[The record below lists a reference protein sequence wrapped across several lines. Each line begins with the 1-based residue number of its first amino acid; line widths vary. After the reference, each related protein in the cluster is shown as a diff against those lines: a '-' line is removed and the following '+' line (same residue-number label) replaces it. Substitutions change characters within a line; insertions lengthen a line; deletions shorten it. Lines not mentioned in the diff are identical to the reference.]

1 MRRRACCCIL
11 FACLAGRLFA
21 HEVRPAYL
29 QLHQMSADT
38 YQVFWK
44 VPAVG
49 ENMRLSLSLEFPQ
62 DCTRQ
67 TQPRALFANG
77 SYSEQWVLK
86 CTSGLEG
93 EIVGVGGLAATL
105 TDVIVRVERL
115 DGATQV
121 TRLTSSETTFQV
133 EASPRRFEVARTYL
147 ALGIKHIL
155 TGVDHL
161 MFVSG
166 LLLLVTGFR
175 RLLFTISAFTLSHT
189 VTLTLATLGFVHV
202 PPAPVEA
209 VIALSILF
217 VAYEV
222 VRKES
227 HRNGL
232 AQRAPWLVA
241 FSFGLLHG
249 LGFAG
254 GLSAAGLPA
263 GHIPLALAFFSAGVE
278 VGHLAFVTAVILFIM
293 ASRRWMATLPVW
305 SWRIP
310 PYAIGSLASF
320 WLIARLA
327 AF

>member
-1 MRRRACCCIL
+1 MRRRVYCFVL
-11 FACLAGRLFA
+11 FACFVGRLFA

-29 QLHQMSADT
+29 QLHQMSVDT

-44 VPAVG
+44 VPAIG
-49 ENMRLSLSLEFPQ
+49 ENMRLSLFLQFPQ
-62 DCTRQ
+62 SCTR
-67 TQPRALFANG
+67 TGPRALFANG

-86 CTSGLEG
+86 CEGGLEG
-93 EIVGVGGLAATL
+93 DTVSIGGLAATL
-105 TDVIVRVERL
+105 TDVIVRIERL
-115 DGATQV
+115 DGSTQV
-121 TRLTSSETTFQV
+121 TRLTASVTSFEV
-133 EASPRRFEVARTYL
+133 EATPHRFEVARTYL
-147 ALGIKHIL
+147 ALGVKHIL
-155 TGVDHL
+155 SGVDHL
-161 MFVSG
+161 LFVSG
-166 LLLLVTGFR
+166 LLLLVAGFR

-222 VRKES
+222 VRKEE

-241 FSFGLLHG
+241 FAFGLLHG

-263 GHIPLALAFFSAGVE
+263 GHIPLALAFFSTGVE
-278 VGHLAFVTAVILFIM
+278 IGHLSFVTTVLLLIT
-293 ASRRWMATLPVW
+293 ASRQWMMRLPDW

-310 PYAIGSLASF
+310 PYAIGSMAAF